1 MSYSIKQIINI
12 ENKINIE
19 DVNNVIFN
27 LLNENNKSNEVI
39 QYLLSLSETNKEM
52 IIEELKSDFKYY
64 MKEVFVEQCTVYPK
78 DYFKT
83 DFIKNGCE
91 SFPVIRENIERI
103 NYENNGMT
111 KNKLIPVII
120 KTELGNVE
128 YFKAKDYIKDLDE
141 VCRIER
147 EMFGTVTSI
156 SKTSNS
162 ITIHGDTSKFGD
174 RLGKTIE
181 QGLKLR
187 LKEEYLNHFD
197 KDVLLERVKDILGQ
211 MIEPILEREVK
222 LKEELENENPFK
234 IGVRVNHVKHGE
246 GKIVIDKEGTCHDNE
261 VMVKFD
267 EHLGILKDSAIAGS
281 KLPSPATEKD
291 MYIHT
296 DIMLKKDL
304 KVVEEPSKS
313 IRHGN

>member
-1 MSYSIKQIINI
+1 MSYSIKQTINI
-12 ENKINIE
+12 ESKINTA
-19 DVNNVIFN
+19 DVNNVVFK
-27 LLNENNKSNEVI
+27 LLSENNNNNEVI
-39 QYLLSLSETNKEM
+39 QHLLSLSETNKEM

-78 DYFKT
+78 DYFKA

-91 SFPVIRENIERI
+91 SFPIIRGNIERI
-103 NYENNGMT
+103 NHENNGMT
-111 KNKLIPVII
+111 KNNLVPVII
-120 KTELGNVE
+120 ETELGDVE
-128 YFKAKDYIKDLDE
+128 YFRAKDYIKDLDE
-141 VCRIER
+141 VCRIES
-147 EMFGTVTSI
+147 EMFSTVKSV

-162 ITIHGDTSKFGD
+162 VTINGDTSDFGD
-174 RLGKTIE
+174 RLGKVIE

-187 LKEEYLNHFD
+187 LKEEYINHFD
-197 KDVLLERVKDILGQ
+197 KDVLLERVKDVLEQ

-222 LKEELENENPFK
+222 LKEQLENENPFK
-234 IGVRVNHVKHGE
+234 IGVKVSHIKHGE

-261 VMVKFD
+261 VIVRFD
-267 EHLGILKDSAIAGS
+267 EHLGILKESAIAGS
-281 KLPSPATEKD
+281 KLPSPATESD

-313 IRHGN
+313 IRLGN